1 MKLIITNKLDSISL
15 VLNESSKTLEK
26 LDPNNSKLL
35 QDNFEFFRQ
44 EILSKDNYLME
55 TQTAILNLVT
65 LAKYQEKNIG
75 EITKVRCSTTTTT
88 ISTKSTYTTTFSTRG
103 I

>member
-1 MKLIITNKLDSISL
+1 MQFIITNKLDSISL

-35 QDNFEFFRQ
+35 QDNFVRQ

>member
-1 MKLIITNKLDSISL
+1 MKFIITNKLDSISL

-35 QDNFEFFRQ
+35 QDNFVRQ